1 MDANGV
7 MIPFLGRSPEDN
19 GFFYVRALGHAV
31 GLVVSLSEDGDIE
44 DIEVSVGG
52 KEMDGLIEALG
63 KARAMLGER
72 MSSQLAMIPFV
83 ERDSKDE
90 GFFIVKVHNESVGL
104 VVSLMKNGDIQVFVG
119 AKEIDALIEA
129 LGKARAMLDTP
140 A

>member
-1 MDANGV
+1 
-7 MIPFLGRSPEDN
+7 
-19 GFFYVRALGHAV
+19 
-31 GLVVSLSEDGDIE
+31 
-44 DIEVSVGG
+44 
-52 KEMDGLIEALG
+52 
-63 KARAMLGER
+63 
-72 MSSQLAMIPFV
+72 MIPFV